1 MSDTEL
7 AQKLE
12 QTRLDELAA
21 GNEEDSFDLSAM
33 KKKKKKSK
41 KINFDDDENAAED
54 AEPAA
59 AAAAAGANDDEDEDA
74 FAELKKKKK
83 SKSKVVS
90 FDEADEAGEGAKE
103 DAELF
108 DISAIKKKKKS
119 KKSLAAF
126 EAELGDDEA
135 GAESAPTDKAGE
147 PWIGT
152 DRDYTYAELLG
163 RFFKQ
168 HSGKNQEVAG
178 EGHKYRLVPPQI
190 VRDGNKRSVFANVED
205 ISKRMHRPSEH
216 VIRFL
221 YSELGT
227 TGSIDGSK
235 RLVIKGRFQQKQIE
249 TVLRRYIVEYVTC
262 KSCKSGETSLTKE
275 NSLNFVKCENCGSMR
290 SVAAIKTGF
299 QAATKDKRR
308 AERAAAA
315 S

>member
-21 GNEEDSFDLSAM
+21 GNEEDAFDLSAM

-54 AEPAA
+54 GAEPS
-59 AAAAAGANDDEDEDA
+59 AAAAGADDEEDA

-90 FDEADEAGEGAKE
+90 FDEADEGGEGAKD

-108 DISAIKKKKKS
+108 DISSMKKKKKS

-135 GAESAPTDKAGE
+135 GTESAPTDKAGE

-178 EGHKYRLVPPQI
+178 EGHKYRLVPPQV

-235 RLVIKGRFQQKQIE
+235 RLIIKGRFHQKQIE

-275 NSLNFVKCENCGSMR
+275 NSLSFVKCENCGSMR

-308 AERAAAA
+308 AERAAAG

>member
-12 QTRLDELAA
+12 KTRLDEQAA
-21 GNEEDSFDLSAM
+21 DNEEDAFDLSAM

-41 KINFDDDENAAED
+41 KINFDDDEE

-59 AAAAAGANDDEDEDA
+59 AAAANEDEDEDA

-83 SKSKVVS
+83 SKSKIVS
-90 FDEADEAGEGAKE
+90 FDDGEEAGEDAKE
-103 DAELF
+103 DGELF
-108 DISAIKKKKKS
+108 DISSMKKKKKS

-126 EAELGDDEA
+126 EAELGNEEA
-135 GAESAPTDKAGE
+135 GPEIAPADRAGE
-147 PWIGT
+147 PWLGT
-152 DRDYTYAELLG
+152 DRDYTYGELLD
-163 RFFKQ
+163 RFFKI
-168 HSGKNQEVAG
+168 HRENNQEAG
-178 EGHKYRLVPPQI
+178 GDGGKYRIVAPQ
-190 VRDGNKRSVFANVED
+190 VTRDGAKRTLFGNIED

-216 VIRFL
+216 VIKFL
-221 YSELGT
+221 LAELGT
-227 TGSIDGSK
+227 TGNIDISK
-235 RLVIKGRFQQKQIE
+235 RLIIKGIFKPKQVE

-275 NSLNFVKCENCGSMR
+275 NSINFVKCENCGSTR
-290 SVAAIKTGF
+290 SVSAIKTGF

-315 S
+315 P

>member
-12 QTRLDELAA
+12 NTRLEDQTA
-21 GNEEDSFDLSAM
+21 GNEEDAFDLSAM

-41 KINFDDDENAAED
+41 KINFDDDAADEE

-59 AAAAAGANDDEDEDA
+59 AAAGEDDDEDA

-83 SKSKVVS
+83 SKSKIVS
-90 FDEADEAGEGAKE
+90 FDDGEEAGENAKE

-108 DISAIKKKKKS
+108 DISSMKKKKKS

-126 EAELGDDEA
+126 EAELGDEEA
-135 GAESAPTDKAGE
+135 GAESAPTDRAGE

-152 DRDYTYAELLG
+152 DRDYTYGELLD
-163 RFFKQ
+163 RFFKL
-168 HSGKNQEVAG
+168 HRDKHQEAG
-178 EGHKYRLVPPQI
+178 GDGNKYRLVAPQV
-190 VRDGNKRSVFANVED
+190 VREGSKRSVFANVED

-216 VIRFL
+216 VIKFL
-221 YSELGT
+221 HAELGV
-227 TGSIDGSK
+227 TGNIDSNK
-235 RLVIKGRFQQKQIE
+235 RLVLKGRFQQKQIE

-275 NSLNFVKCENCGSMR
+275 NSINFVKCEDCGSTR

-299 QAATKDKRR
+299 RATTKDGRR
-308 AERAAAA
+308 AERAAAG

>member
-12 QTRLDELAA
+12 NTRLEDQTA
-21 GNEEDSFDLSAM
+21 GNEEDAFDLSAM

-41 KINFDDDENAAED
+41 KINFDDDAAADEE
-54 AEPAA
+54 AEPT
-59 AAAAAGANDDEDEDA
+59 AAAGEDDDEDA

-83 SKSKVVS
+83 SKSKIVS
-90 FDEADEAGEGAKE
+90 FDDGEEAGENAKE

-108 DISAIKKKKKS
+108 DISSMKKKKKS

-126 EAELGDDEA
+126 EAELGGEEA
-135 GAESAPTDKAGE
+135 GAESAPTDRAGE

-152 DRDYTYAELLG
+152 DRDYTYGELLD
-163 RFFKQ
+163 RFFKL
-168 HSGKNQEVAG
+168 HRDKHQEAG
-178 EGHKYRLVPPQI
+178 GDGNKYRLVAPQV
-190 VRDGNKRSVFANVED
+190 VRDGSKRSVFANVED

-216 VIRFL
+216 VIKFL
-221 YSELGT
+221 LAELGT
-227 TGSIDGSK
+227 TGNIDGSK
-235 RLVIKGRFQQKQIE
+235 RLVLKGRFQQKQVE

-275 NSLNFVKCENCGSMR
+275 NSIYFVKCEDCGSTR
-290 SVAAIKTGF
+290 SVAAIKVGF
-299 QAATKDKRR
+299 RATAQGKRR
-308 AERAAAA
+308 AERAAAG